1 MLNRRE
7 ILSGLAAIPL
17 LTRPTLA
24 ASVPYPLKL
33 KTKSGQTLPPI
44 GMGTWQ
50 TFDIDIDSAERGS
63 RKAVLETFFA
73 AGGGMIDSSPM
84 YGRAEAVIGQLME
97 ELRSQATE
105 EQDAPNLFSTTKIWT
120 PLTSYGPEQLM
131 QSHKLWKEEVL
142 DLVKVHN
149 LLRWESHLERLR
161 QAKSEG
167 TVRYIGVTTSHG
179 RRHDA
184 LERLMKT
191 EAMDAVQ
198 FTYNIFDRQAEERL
212 LPIAKEQGLTVII
225 NRPFK
230 AGQLF
235 NRVEGKNLPEWAVSE
250 LDCQSW
256 AEYFLKFIIS
266 HPAIDCAI
274 PATTR
279 PEHMAEN
286 MRAATGPKPSASMR
300 DRMAK
305 HFGSI

>member
-1 MLNRRE
+1 
-7 ILSGLAAIPL
+7 
-17 LTRPTLA
+17 
-24 ASVPYPLKL
+24 
-33 KTKSGQTLPPI
+33 
-44 GMGTWQ
+44 MGTWQ

-235 NRVEGKNLPEWAVSE
+235 NRVAGKNLPEWAVSE